1 MTPEKRYTATIFL
14 MGLVAFGHQY
24 MQKQFNLQIPWLHA
38 YLDDILC
45 MPLFLAI
52 WRWEKQLF
60 WRTFQLRRME
70 ILFFTCFIFV
80 LFEGILPHFST
91 AYTADWKDGL
101 AYSCGSSI
109 FYLLQNSVTLLD
121 GQESSQIG
129 PHSTNHFL

>member
-1 MTPEKRYTATIFL
+1 MTTEKRYLTGIL
-14 MGLVAFGHQY
+14 LIGLVAFGHQY
-24 MQKQFNLQIPWLHA
+24 LQKQFNLQIPWLHA

-60 WRTFQLRRME
+60 WRTFQLSRTE

-80 LFEGILPHFST
+80 LFEGILPRFSMV
-91 AYTADWKDGL
+91 YTADWKDGL

-109 FYLLQNSVTLLD
+109 FYLLQSVK
-121 GQESSQIG
+121 QI
-129 PHSTNHFL
+129 T